1 MSTASDRLVPQEV
14 RGTGRETLPAGF
26 VAGGGSATIR
36 PKGAIPRFISRRLER
51 DFGWLGR
58 SIGGRAT
65 LGVLAQTNPL
75 RLLTHLPSLC
85 PQADF
90 AINQNLAI
98 AIPPDGLPIV
108 AVNEQKEVDAVGTLN
123 IENLWKSLPNEIGGL
138 AGLQGTQMLVGT
150 LTGLCAIEAVP
161 ARKLNGVARAWPIDP
176 LTLAFDRKTPDSDMT
191 AYQRQSGNVQFKELR
206 STTFF
211 WNAWNHWV
219 DDPWGKSDFSTVLP
233 EIIVDMALIQDIRD
247 SVKNQAWPRKAVP
260 FNWENTYKI
269 AKDVFH
275 LNDLEKAKEFV
286 ANQFDMVRK
295 KLKEIQP
302 DEDLVYDSSNG
313 NIVPLTGGGYA
324 GIEPVI
330 KFFQQ
335 RIFWGLKKLPSMM
348 GFAED
353 TSESFSTLSWVLQ
366 ALELEKMRAFIVDPL
381 VQVAQLHLD
390 LQGIPLTAVAKYP
403 RLRTTDALVE
413 AQTRSIEIQNELLLW
428 MNGAQSQEQ
437 FSVKLT
443 GSKPDRAMAE
453 PKSMGNPNGNAA
465 GGQGA
470 AGQNP
475 SGQTSN
481 EQNALQKRGG
491 K

>member
-14 RGTGRETLPAGF
+14 RGTGRQTLPSGF
-26 VAGGGSATIR
+26 VAGGSSVSIR

-51 DFGWLGR
+51 DFGFLGR

-65 LGVLAQTNPL
+65 LGVLAQSNPL

-90 AINQNLAI
+90 AINQNISI
-98 AIPPDGLPIV
+98 AIPPEGLQIV
-108 AVNEQKEVDAVGTLN
+108 AQNDQKEVDAAGTAN
-123 IENLWKSLPNEIGGL
+123 IEALWKSLPNEIGGL

-161 ARKLNGVARAWPIDP
+161 AKRLNGVARAWPIDP
-176 LTLAFDRKTPDSDMT
+176 LTLAFDRQTPDSDMT
-191 AYQRQSGNVQFKELR
+191 AYQRQSGNVQFKALR

-233 EIIVDMALIQDIRD
+233 EILVDLALIQDIRD

-295 KLKEIQP
+295 KLKEIQA

-313 NIVPLTGGGYA
+313 TIVPLVGGGYA
-324 GIEPVI
+324 GIEPII

-348 GFAED
+348 GFVD
-353 TSESFSTLSWVLQ
+353 NLSESASTQAWMLQ
-366 ALELEKMRAFIVDPL
+366 ALELEKMRAFFLDPI

-428 MNGAQSQEQ
+428 ANGAQSQEQ

-443 GSKPDRAMAE
+443 GSKPVRVMEE
-453 PKSMGNPNGNAA
+453 PASMGNPNGNVA
-465 GGQGA
+465 GGQGN

-475 SGQTSN
+475 TGETAN
-481 EQNALQKRGG
+481 DQKSRQRRGG